1 MSDALQP
8 ISSVDAA
15 REFLA
20 IGGDMSSMKL
30 QKLVYLAHE
39 NHIGETGKPLI
50 SDDVVEAWSEGPV
63 LERLARLI
71 GNSDDGKITAED
83 LPEGETV
90 ADAEVREYF
99 QPICELFKNRS
110 GRDLSEITH
119 MWGSPWRMA
128 RRTVRRG
135 GFLEWLFGS
144 ANAEKPVISDCMI
157 RHHFQSS

>member
-15 REFLA
+15 RTFLA
-20 IGGDMSSMKL
+20 VGGDMSSMKL

-50 SDDVVEAWSEGPV
+50 RDDVVEAWSEGPV
-63 LERLARLI
+63 FERLARLI
-71 GNSDDGKITAED
+71 GNSDDGKITTQD
-83 LPEGETV
+83 LPEGGVV
-90 ADAEVREYF
+90 ADAEIKEYLRS
-99 QPICELFKNRS
+99 ICELFKNSS
-110 GRDLSEITH
+110 GGDLSEITH

-128 RRTVRRG
+128 RRTVHRR
-135 GFLEWLFGS
+135 GFLEWLFS
-144 ANAEKPVISDCMI
+144 SNNAERPVISDCMI

>member
-15 REFLA
+15 RTFLA
-20 IGGDMSSMKL
+20 VGGDMSSMKL

-50 SDDVVEAWSEGPV
+50 RDDVVEAWSEGPV
-63 LERLARLI
+63 FERLARLI
-71 GNSDDGKITAED
+71 GNSDDGKITTQD
-83 LPEGETV
+83 LPEGEVV
-90 ADAEVREYF
+90 ADAEIKEYLRS
-99 QPICELFKNRS
+99 ICELFKKSS
-110 GRDLSEITH
+110 GGDLSEITH

-128 RRTVRRG
+128 RRTVHRR
-135 GFLEWLFGS
+135 GFLEWLFS
-144 ANAEKPVISDCMI
+144 SNNAERPVISDCMI